1 MSHPPYLDKLNDI
14 QRDAAMQTEGPVM
27 IIAGAGS
34 GKTRVLTYRIAHIIK
49 QGNDAFNILAL
60 TFTNKA
66 AKEMKKRIETV
77 VGTEARNI
85 WMGTFHSVFAKIL
98 RFEAEKIG
106 YPKDFTI
113 YDTDDAKSLIKT
125 IVKELNLDDKLY
137 KPSIVYNR
145 ISNCKN
151 SLITHK
157 EYIKIPELLEA
168 DNSAGRSK
176 MGQIFALYQ
185 SRCYKAGAMDFD
197 DLLLNTY
204 RLFKEHPEALYRY
217 QHKFKYIMVDEYQ
230 DTNLC
235 QYMIVKS
242 LANMYENIC
251 VVGDDSQSIYSFR
264 GANIQNI
271 LNFEKD
277 YPDLKVFKLEHNYRS
292 TGNIVNASTSIIAN
306 NKEKLDKKIFTENPD
321 GEKIKV
327 FKSPSDNEEGKAV
340 ALSIFEEMNRKQMTP
355 SEFAILY
362 RTNAQS
368 RAFEESLRKQNIP
381 YRIFGGLSFYQRKE
395 VKDLI
400 AYLRLVVNPTD
411 EEALKRIINYP
422 ARKIGNT
429 SVDKLLVLAAEH
441 DTSIWEIIKNTSN
454 YPVLGHSAPHIR
466 DFYMMISSF
475 QTMLETKNAYQI
487 AEYVAKQSTLLN
499 TLYADKTVE
508 GVSKYENIVELL
520 NSIKEFTENDEV
532 ETEKTL
538 SAFLQEVALYTDA
551 DKDAE
556 GDDKV
561 TLMTIH
567 SSKGLEFKHVYV
579 VGLEENLFP
588 SQLSLNSRPDL
599 EEERRLFYVAI
610 TRAEEKLTLSFAT
623 SRFKYGNLIPCEPSR
638 FLEEIDSKYLDLSAM
653 IQKQAPMF
661 KPIDNKSYGKG
672 YGMNVGKT
680 ITSSIPVTSKPSEN
694 FIPNLAS
701 EIQVGQKVEHPRF
714 GFGNVLNIDGNGDNS
729 KAVIEFEGLGQK
741 TLVLKF
747 AKLMIHN

>member
-1 MSHPPYLDKLNDI
+1 
-14 QRDAAMQTEGPVM
+14 
-27 IIAGAGS
+27 
-34 GKTRVLTYRIAHIIK
+34 
-49 QGNDAFNILAL
+49 
-60 TFTNKA
+60 
-66 AKEMKKRIETV
+66 
-77 VGTEARNI
+77 
-85 WMGTFHSVFAKIL
+85 
-98 RFEAEKIG
+98 
-106 YPKDFTI
+106 
-113 YDTDDAKSLIKT
+113 
-125 IVKELNLDDKLY
+125 
-137 KPSIVYNR
+137 
-145 ISNCKN
+145 
-151 SLITHK
+151 
-157 EYIKIPELLEA
+157 
-168 DNSAGRSK
+168 

-306 NKEKLDKKIFTENPD
+306 NKEKLDKKIFTDNPD
-321 GEKIKV
+321 GEKIRV
-327 FKSPSDNEEGKAV
+327 FKSPSDNDEGRAV
-340 ALSIFEEMNRKQMTP
+340 AQSIFEEMNRKQLNP

-400 AYLRLVVNPTD
+400 AYLRLVVNPSD

-429 SVDKLLVLAAEH
+429 TIDKLLVLAAEH
-441 DTSIWEIIKNTSN
+441 DTSIWNIIKECNN
-454 YPVLGHSAPHIR
+454 HPILGHAMPHIR
-466 DFYMMISSF
+466 DFYIMISSF
-475 QTMLETKNAYQI
+475 QTMLESKNAYQI

-610 TRAEEKLTLSFAT
+610 TRAEEQLTLSFAT

-638 FLEEIDSKYLDLSAM
+638 FLEEIDSKYLDLSAL
-653 IQKQAPMF
+653 IQKQDPMF

-714 GFGNVLNIDGNGDNS
+714 GFGSVLNIDGSGDDS